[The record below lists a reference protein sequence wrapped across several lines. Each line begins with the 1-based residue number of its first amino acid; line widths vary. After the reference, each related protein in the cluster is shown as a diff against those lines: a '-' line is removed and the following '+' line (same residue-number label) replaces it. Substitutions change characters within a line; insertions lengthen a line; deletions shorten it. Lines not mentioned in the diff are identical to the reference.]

1 MKNASRTSKE
11 RIGRAKKRRDS
22 ARAVELRKQRRRQ
35 YKLLAPPDVP
45 HRRREARR
53 WLDEFDVRITNPRVC
68 ERRPGERLFASIGER
83 LAVADSLRDALRKA
97 DPELYRAVERLEFE
111 DGARAF
117 GITLAEWK
125 ARVARESTRIS
136 KVRAKMQRAGL
147 I

>member
-1 MKNASRTSKE
+1 MKNASKISK
-11 RIGRAKKRRDS
+11 RSSGRSRKRRDS
-22 ARAVELRKQRRRQ
+22 ARSRELRRERRRL

-53 WLDEFDVRITNPRVC
+53 WLDEFDVRITNPRMC
-68 ERRPGERLFASIGER
+68 ERRPGERLFATIGER
-83 LAVADSLRDALRKA
+83 LAVAHALRDAARKA

-111 DGARAF
+111 DRTRAF

-136 KVRAKMQRAGL
+136 KVRAEMRRAGL